1 MSDDELNKILE
12 RKYKEL
18 TKPREVRHLTKADF
32 DDFIKDH
39 EVAMVDFWAPWCAPC
54 FMLEPIIKQAAAELL
69 DVGFGKV
76 NSEEEPEIASRYYVM
91 SLPTVIIFK
100 NGEPADTIIG
110 VVPKKALINRIMS
123 VMGNR

>member
-39 EVAMVDFWAPWCAPC
+39 EVAWWTSGLPGVLP
-54 FMLEPIIKQAAAELL
+54 
-69 DVGFGKV
+69 
-76 NSEEEPEIASRYYVM
+76 ASCW
-91 SLPTVIIFK
+91 SQ
-100 NGEPADTIIG
+100 
-110 VVPKKALINRIMS
+110 
-123 VMGNR
+123 

>member
-1 MSDDELNKILE
+1 M
-12 RKYKEL
+12 
-18 TKPREVRHLTKADF
+18 
-32 DDFIKDH
+32 
-39 EVAMVDFWAPWCAPC
+39 
-54 FMLEPIIKQAAAELL
+54 KQAAAELL

-91 SLPTVIIFK
+91 SLPTIIIFK

-123 VMGNR
+123 VMGGNH